1 MGQALSFNRSL
12 LIFWMGGTDESLL
25 GGSGGAGG
33 GATEQS
39 NQERQEQ
46 QQQQQQQQQNENM
59 YRNFHLLHQQEEQ
72 QQRQRLGHY
81 ASVGHGQ
88 SVSQKIGDALK
99 SKFSVPSS
107 HYYSQSHT
115 TNSRQQQQSQHPRMS
130 PRMRTRAVTGAN
142 DDAGLPTSSAAP
154 WTRNPIME
162 GIRRNHSLI
171 KVTVDIFPPPASR
184 AGRPGGGGPSRSVTM
199 QGTSG
204 RTLMAMELT
213 PQEQAHWSQQQQ
225 VDKIIYAN
233 RKNLRERARIGWEE
247 LKLLGVDEDVIREV
261 FADLF

>member
-1 MGQALSFNRSL
+1 
-12 LIFWMGGTDESLL
+12 MGGTDKSLL
-25 GGSGGAGG
+25 GGGGG

-46 QQQQQQQQQNENM
+46 QQEPQQQQQQNENM
-59 YRNFHLLHQQEEQ
+59 YRNFHLFHQQEEQ
-72 QQRQRLGHY
+72 QKRQRSGHY
-81 ASVGHGQ
+81 LSMSPGQ
-88 SVSQKIGDALK
+88 SMSQKIGDALK

-107 HYYSQSHT
+107 HHYSSSDT
-115 TNSRQQQQSQHPRMS
+115 ANSRQPQQSQHPSMS
-130 PRMRTRAVTGAN
+130 SRTMTRAVTGAN
-142 DDAGLPTSSAAP
+142 DDTGLPTPSTAP

-171 KVTVDIFPPPASR
+171 KVTIDIFLPPVSR
-184 AGRPGGGGPSRSVTM
+184 TGRPGGGSGGGPSRSAAM

-204 RTLMAMELT
+204 RTSMAVELS
-213 PQEQAHWSQQQQ
+213 PQEQAHWLQQQQ